1 MTTSNH
7 DENNYKIQRI
17 KEARLARRVI
27 IIVLMTL
34 FIILVIGGF
43 AAYNYI
49 KHGLS
54 PVDPDDQTIIDI
66 EIPLGSSVDT
76 IGKILEENEVIN
88 NGRIFKYYVK
98 FKNESGFQA
107 GQYKLSKSMTI
118 DEIIESLKTG
128 KILVDPLFTI
138 TFPEGSNIEEIAN
151 IIASNTSI
159 ERDEFIEKMLDVD
172 YIKSLIAQYPMLLSE
187 EILHE
192 DVRYPLE
199 GYLYA
204 ATYPFYDENP
214 TIEDIVEVMLS
225 QTDARIKPYL
235 PDIEESNF
243 TVHEMLTMASL
254 IEKEAVTE
262 EDRKMISGV
271 FYNRMN
277 LDQPMPL
284 QTDPTVLYAL
294 GKHKD
299 RVLYKDLEVDSP
311 YNTYKYSG
319 LPPGPISNFH
329 ENALQAALY
338 PEEHD
343 YFYFVASYEGDVY
356 YAKTLQEHNE
366 NIAKYRPPRD

>member
-27 IIVLMTL
+27 IIVLTTL

-128 KILVDPLFTI
+128 KIFVDPLFTI

>member
-27 IIVLMTL
+27 IIVLTTL

-172 YIKSLIAQYPMLLSE
+172 YIKSLIAQYPILLSE

>member
-27 IIVLMTL
+27 IIVLTTL

>member
-27 IIVLMTL
+27 IIVLTTL

-294 GKHKD
+294 GKHKESSII
-299 RVLYKDLEVDSP
+299 K
-311 YNTYKYSG
+311 
-319 LPPGPISNFH
+319 I
-329 ENALQAALY
+329 
-338 PEEHD
+338 
-343 YFYFVASYEGDVY
+343 
-356 YAKTLQEHNE
+356 
-366 NIAKYRPPRD
+366 